1 MPTSADTPDNPA
13 AQAAGAS
20 GTAPEATVEV
30 TSLAAWRRWLQAHHA
45 KSGSVWLVSWKV
57 SVPERH
63 VPMTDLVDEA
73 LCWGW
78 VDSVPR
84 ALDAQR
90 SMRRMSPRRAGS
102 AWSLVNKRR
111 VEALTAAGRMQ
122 PAGLAAIE
130 RAKADGSWSALDE
143 VETLAVPA
151 DLQAALDAQPPAAAH
166 FERFPRSS
174 KRNILEW
181 ISAAKKPETRL
192 ARIQTTADMAA
203 RNLRANHAR
212 QPKGA
217 QA

>member
-1 MPTSADTPDNPA
+1 MRTSTDTPSPA
-13 AQAAGAS
+13 DAQ
-20 GTAPEATVEV
+20 PTVEV
-30 TSLAAWRRWLQAHHA
+30 TSLKAWQRWLQAHHTQT
-45 KSGSVWLVSWKV
+45 GSVWLVTWKV

-63 VPMTDLVDEA
+63 VPMSELVDEA

-78 VDSVPR
+78 VDSLPR

-111 VEALTAAGRMQ
+111 VEALMAAGRMQ
-122 PAGLAAIE
+122 AAGLAVIE
-130 RAKADGSWSALDE
+130 RAKADGSWAALDE

-151 DLQAALDAQPPAAAH
+151 DLQAALDAHPPAADY

-181 ISAAKKPETRL
+181 IAAARKPETRL
-192 ARIQTTADMAA
+192 ARIQTTAEMAA
-203 RNLRANHAR
+203 QDLRANHAR
-212 QPKGA
+212 QPKGTGR
-217 QA
+217 